1 MSLHEFRRRNEHK
14 TPSLPL
20 SLLTPSL
27 PPPFLRTCHAPSFA
41 RQGISHL
48 CMCVHFIW
56 FFLITI
62 PPLYVYMDGTL
73 PSWLSEPVVVLVLV
87 WPRALAFRRRLG
99 CNLESVLLAC
109 KPKLALCVGGGGRVG
124 CDCQS
129 SGLVLICSLGAPCPA
144 PQGVLAVERDEATPP
159 KGRTAHAPSRLES
172 VVLACWSCLLVVRA
186 SHLWPSFAFVVV
198 VSFFSPCPHRVRLRL
213 ALQSSCT
220 QRCPCH
226 RAAAAQEAKPPRK
239 RSRTEVHGCLG
250 SWLCL
255 VYVFG

>member
-1 MSLHEFRRRNEHK
+1 VGFLYFLREGGRKGRVRCRFPISGGRDGDVKYMSLHEFRRRNEHK

-109 KPKLALCVGGGGRVG
+109 KPKLALCVGGGGG
-124 CDCQS
+124 
-129 SGLVLICSLGAPCPA
+129 G
-144 PQGVLAVERDEATPP
+144 GV
-159 KGRTAHAPSRLES
+159 
-172 VVLACWSCLLVVRA
+172 
-186 SHLWPSFAFVVV
+186 
-198 VSFFSPCPHRVRLRL
+198 
-213 ALQSSCT
+213 
-220 QRCPCH
+220 
-226 RAAAAQEAKPPRK
+226 
-239 RSRTEVHGCLG
+239 
-250 SWLCL
+250 
-255 VYVFG
+255 